1 MLIFLLI
8 NLSNDDFVPVTIVL
22 NVLISPK
29 LEKENFILKS
39 MFNVRLIDSFECW
52 CTPRTYLKDHIY
64 TQIKIKKR

>member
-1 MLIFLLI
+1 MLIFVLI

-39 MFNVRLIDSFECW
+39 DDAFFQSDWIGVC
-52 CTPRTYLKDHIY
+52 
-64 TQIKIKKR
+64 